1 LDAEWVYH
9 WLINIFGA
17 SKLDLIMKYIFKA
30 IFMFS
35 ILIAACSCNSNTK
48 KAAAPIKIELNSN
61 PKTAADS
68 NKNDSI
74 AIAQVTALP
83 EFNNI
88 LKSFQKTNKDTTL
101 HIGVVIGQ
109 EPVKGFNYFWVKV
122 GVNDSNDEFKDMEH
136 FYVNAKDQTVH
147 YLDIKTDSLMS
158 LDQWRNSGKDSWKN

>member
-1 LDAEWVYH
+1 MIYIYKAAGLVLVAIIVYAC
-9 WLINIFGA
+9 N
-17 SKLDLIMKYIFKA
+17 SSTQK
-30 IFMFS
+30 
-35 ILIAACSCNSNTK
+35 IAA
-48 KAAAPIKIELNSN
+48 PLKIELNQN

-88 LKSFQKTNKDTTL
+88 LKSFQKNNKDTTQ

-109 EPVKGFNYFWVKV
+109 EPVKGFNYYWVKV
-122 GVNDSNDEFKDMEH
+122 GVNDNDDQFKDLEH
-136 FYVNAKDQTVH
+136 FYVNSKDQSVH

-158 LDQWRNSGKDSWKN
+158 LGQWRGSGKDSWKN

>member
-1 LDAEWVYH
+1 MIYIHKAAGLVLVAIIVYAC
-9 WLINIFGA
+9 N
-17 SKLDLIMKYIFKA
+17 SSTQK
-30 IFMFS
+30 
-35 ILIAACSCNSNTK
+35 IAA
-48 KAAAPIKIELNSN
+48 PLKIELNQN

-88 LKSFQKTNKDTTL
+88 LKSFQKNNKDTTQ

-109 EPVKGFNYFWVKV
+109 EPVKGFNYYWVKV
-122 GVNDSNDEFKDMEH
+122 GVNDNDDQFKDLEH
-136 FYVNAKDQTVH
+136 FYVNSKDQSVH

-158 LDQWRNSGKDSWKN
+158 LGQWRGSGKDSWKN

>member
-1 LDAEWVYH
+1 
-9 WLINIFGA
+9 
-17 SKLDLIMKYIFKA
+17 MK
-30 IFMFS
+30 S
-35 ILIAACSCNSNTK
+35 ILKVITLFFVLAIACSCNSNSAKTNNQPK
-48 KAAAPIKIELNSN
+48 KIELNQS

-68 NKNDSI
+68 NKNDSV

-88 LKSFQKTNKDTTL
+88 LKSFQKNDKDTTL
-101 HIGVVIGQ
+101 HVGVVIGQ

-158 LDQWRNSGKDSWKN
+158 LEQWRGSGKDNWKN